1 MVYDVFIPDFFK
13 TILKKLKRKYP
24 SVGEDVKLA
33 LGVLVTNPDLGM
45 SLQGFGEVKKLRV
58 PNSDIARGKSGG
70 YRLIY
75 FVDRNH
81 GKVVP
86 LLLYSKSRKADVTA
100 KEIKALLLRLE
111 QELKD

>member
-1 MVYDVFIPDFFK
+1 MTYDVFIPDFFK

-24 SVGEDVKLA
+24 SVGEDVKIA
-33 LGVLVTNPDLGM
+33 LRVLVTNPDLGM

-58 PNSDIARGKSGG
+58 PNSDSAKGKRGG

-75 FVDRNH
+75 LVDRDQ

-100 KEIKALLLRLE
+100 KELKALLAKLE
-111 QELKD
+111 QELND